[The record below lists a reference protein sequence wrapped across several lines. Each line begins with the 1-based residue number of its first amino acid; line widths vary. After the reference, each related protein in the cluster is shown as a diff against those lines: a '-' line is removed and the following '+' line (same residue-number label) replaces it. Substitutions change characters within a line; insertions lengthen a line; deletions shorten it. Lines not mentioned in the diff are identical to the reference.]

1 MYFFPF
7 YCHKYPT
14 KDKPPAR
21 PKAPLQPL
29 DVEIFLE
36 RWYQFAEDRMIYNP
50 LTGGVT
56 LQHPPILTLPQLAL
70 NLPEPELVVL
80 PIPRTTSL
88 AMPHLPINTK
98 VIPRPS
104 HINKA
109 VWDTY
114 LPEVQD
120 LLDLDDWAEPT
131 YHEEV
136 DAVRIAA
143 VQFLSRN
150 WRNNPITGDQLST
163 YCRQRGINIYKAIH
177 WIWDEAIRTD
187 TPRSNFR
194 ALSEGLPRDVQIYIG
209 DNWPLLDEEWKLEL
223 FSSNYR
229 NRPY

>member
-21 PKAPLQPL
+21 PKVPLQPL

-36 RWYQFAEDRMIYNP
+36 RWYQFAEDRFIYNP
-50 LTGGVT
+50 LTNGVT
-56 LQHPPILTLPQLAL
+56 LQHPPVLTLPQPAL
-70 NLPEPELVVL
+70 NLPEPELVTL

-88 AMPHLPINTK
+88 QLPFLPHNAKTIPI
-98 VIPRPS
+98 PS
-104 HINKA
+104 HIKKDI
-109 VWDTY
+109 WDAY

-120 LLDLDDWAEPT
+120 LLDHDDWAEPT

-136 DAVRIAA
+136 DAVRISAI
-143 VQFLSRN
+143 QYLSRK
-150 WRNNPITGDQLST
+150 WRNNPITGPQLST

-187 TPRSNFR
+187 TPRSNYR

-223 FSSNYR
+223 FSTYSNY
-229 NRPY
+229 